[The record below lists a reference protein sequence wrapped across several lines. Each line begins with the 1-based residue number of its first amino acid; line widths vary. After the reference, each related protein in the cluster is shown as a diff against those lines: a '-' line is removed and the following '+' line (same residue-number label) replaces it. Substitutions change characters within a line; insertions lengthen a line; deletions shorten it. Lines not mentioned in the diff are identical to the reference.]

1 MQVLLQMLK
10 DVYAFFLMWAVL
22 WMGFASSL
30 LVLFGNDSPYMS
42 NWGDTLLLSLAA
54 SVGNVASDEVRSSV
68 LRYQPRATP
77 RRAAVGRL
85 IPPCLRHTPRQFEV
99 AGLLGTFFYVALLVI
114 IAMFLFT

>member
-42 NWGDTLLLSLAA
+42 NWGDTLLL
-54 SVGNVASDEVRSSV
+54 
-68 LRYQPRATP
+68 
-77 RRAAVGRL
+77 
-85 IPPCLRHTPRQFEV
+85 
-99 AGLLGTFFYVALLVI
+99 
-114 IAMFLFT
+114 

>member
-1 MQVLLQMLK
+1 MLK

-54 SVGNVASDEVRSSV
+54 SVGNVASDEVSLWLPCSS
-68 LRYQPRATP
+68 
-77 RRAAVGRL
+77 AARRL
-85 IPPCLRHTPRQFEV
+85 ISNC
-99 AGLLGTFFYVALLVI
+99 A
-114 IAMFLFT
+114 